1 MEAFEVWIWRRMLK
15 ISRRDKVTNE
25 KVLKRVGET
34 RSMQGIIH
42 RRKCRRIGHILRH
55 DGFLHDIIEMVG
67 RATRGRSTTD
77 LLHDIVEGG
86 TYGELKEKA
95 LDRKAWKRGLTEGVP

>member
-1 MEAFEVWIWRRMLK
+1 MLK
-15 ISRRDKVTNE
+15 ISWRDKVTNE

-55 DGFLHDIIEMVG
+55 DGFLHDIIEGKMVG
-67 RATRGRSTTD
+67 RATRGRSRID
-77 LLHDIVEGG
+77 LLHDIV
-86 TYGELKEKA
+86 
-95 LDRKAWKRGLTEGVP
+95 